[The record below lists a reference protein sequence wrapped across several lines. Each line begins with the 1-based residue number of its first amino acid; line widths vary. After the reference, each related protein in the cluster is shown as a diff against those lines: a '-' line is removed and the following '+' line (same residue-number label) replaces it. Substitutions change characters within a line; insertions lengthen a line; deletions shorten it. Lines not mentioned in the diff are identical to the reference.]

1 MNKVP
6 KRWNDPLAV
15 GLVAAVLRLVWVGFM
30 SRSPAGL
37 SDPAIYQAAANSIS
51 KGLGYR
57 SITGT
62 VTAYY
67 PPGYPYFLGAV
78 QWVVNLVGLDS
89 HFVLVVGVIQALL
102 GATTAALVVVIA
114 RRMATSNRH
123 ERLVGVTAGL
133 LVAFWPNLIAHS
145 SVLLSETLFIA
156 VFTLVATLLVKA
168 ILGDSNP
175 RTLLCWAALLMGV
188 ATLIRPQ
195 SALLLIPAATVG
207 MLIARVDVR
216 RVATHVGALCIG
228 VVLVVMPWS
237 IRSSLALDGL
247 VILSTNSGDNLCIG
261 FNPDA
266 HGGFGMEPACQT
278 GTSYTDGPVQERER
292 NSELRSEAVSWA
304 LENPQSLPGLG
315 LSKMRLTFDGDH
327 DAIRALESYGQD
339 PFLGDGTRTA
349 LNRLADGYYFIV
361 LALAVAGLAITLV
374 MGGRQPHSGQS
385 GAVRM
390 TLVLVIFLGA
400 LVPVLSFGDQR
411 FKVPIEPFLGLFAA
425 VAAGELWL
433 LARGRRN
440 VAAGADSVYGV
451 GSGDDAPVP

>member
-1 MNKVP
+1 MRKVSR
-6 KRWNDPLAV
+6 RWNDPLVV
-15 GLVAAVLRLVWVGFM
+15 GLVAAVIRLVWVGFM
-30 SRSPAGL
+30 SRRPVGL

-67 PPGYPYFLGAV
+67 PPGYPYFLGALK
-78 QWVVNLVGLDS
+78 WVVNLVGLDS

-114 RRMATSNRH
+114 RRLTVSNRH
-123 ERLVGVTAGL
+123 ERVVGVAAGL

-168 ILGDSNP
+168 ILGDPNP
-175 RTLLCWAALLMGV
+175 RTLLSWAALLMGV

-195 SALLLIPAATVG
+195 SALLLIPAAAVA
-207 MLIARVDVR
+207 MLIARIDVR

-237 IRSSLALDGL
+237 IRSTLALDGL

-278 GTSYTDGPVQERER
+278 ETSYTDGPVQERER
-292 NSELRSEAVSWA
+292 NSELRSEAVTWA

-315 LSKMRLTFDGDH
+315 LSKIRLTFDGDH

-339 PFLGDGTRTA
+339 QFLSDGTRTA
-349 LNRLADGYYFIV
+349 LNRLADGYYFVV
-361 LALAVAGLAITLV
+361 LAFAVAGLAV
-374 MGGRQPHSGQS
+374 MLFMGDRQRRSGPV
-385 GAVRM
+385 GAVLL
-390 TLVLVIFLGA
+390 TIVLVIFLGA

-411 FKVPIEPFLGLFAA
+411 FKVPIEPFLAIFAA
-425 VAAGELWL
+425 VAVGELWRL
-433 LARGRRN
+433 GQRRRH
-440 VAAGADSVYGV
+440 VGPGGDSVAGV
-451 GSGDDAPVP
+451 GSRDADPVP